1 MTDNPIARPQPITR
15 EDREFIA
22 QVEQWV
28 PDALFQEVAREF
40 APADLA
46 PDQLARRMD
55 EAAPGDRLQTAVEA
69 GMGGSRHFASHPP
82 AERSAA
88 AEQAS
93 LAAAQAIDSTLTVER
108 SDPTSRLGVVADKVL
123 DRAFRGQ
130 YREVAHHAANR
141 ASEVLSGALNWSR
154 YHQMQEAQRHAGAVT
169 PAAAAPSYQPA
180 DAASSATPP
189 AASKDS
195 DRGRVAR
202 D

>member
-40 APADLA
+40 APAGLA
-46 PDQLARRMD
+46 PDQLARQMG

-69 GMGGSRHFASHPP
+69 AMSGSRHFEPLPP

-93 LAAAQAIDSTLTVER
+93 LATAQAIDSSLTVEN

-130 YREVAHHAANR
+130 YRELAHYAANR
-141 ASEVLSGALNWSR
+141 ASGVLSGALNWSR
-154 YHQMQEAQRHAGAVT
+154 YHQMQEAQRHATVP
-169 PAAAAPSYQPA
+169 PASVAPQHNSA
-180 DAASSATPP
+180 DAASSAKPP
-189 AASKDS
+189 ARGNNN
-195 DRGRVAR
+195 DRGRIAR